1 MRPTD
6 IRLKRAERILEVRFD
21 SGEVFSLP
29 CEYLRVHSPS
39 AEVQG
44 HGPGQGV
51 LVTGKSG
58 VNIVAI
64 TPIGHYAVQLAF
76 DDGHD
81 SGLFTWSNLYELG
94 RDQARNWQRYQAA
107 VAAAAGVGAPFPPEP
122 PASAASPPKRCSDPR
137 A

>member
-6 IRLKRAERILEVRFD
+6 IRLKRAERILEVSFD
-21 SGEVFSLP
+21 SGEVFRLP

-51 LVTGKSG
+51 LVTGKAG

-81 SGLFTWSNLYELG
+81 SGLFSWTTLYELG

-107 VAAAAGVGAPFPPEP
+107 CAQQAGKA
-122 PASAASPPKRCSDPR
+122 
-137 A
+137 

>member
-6 IRLKRAERILEVRFD
+6 IRLKRAERILEVSFD
-21 SGEVFSLP
+21 SGEVFRLP

-51 LVTGKSG
+51 LVTGKAG

-81 SGLFTWSNLYELG
+81 SGLFSWTTLYELG
-94 RDQARNWQRYQAA
+94 RDQARNWARYEAA
-107 VAAAAGVGAPFPPEP
+107 VAAAAAKRGNRPPW
-122 PASAASPPKRCSDPR
+122 SA
-137 A
+137 